1 MDMPLGVLVGLQT
14 KAKLLE
20 QEDVDSLEMYR
31 LEEQV
36 ALQMYK

>member
-14 KAKLLE
+14 KAEFLE